1 MPPSLVRGAE
11 RVTILVFRS
20 RLDPRLRW
28 LHRALIVALFSC
40 SSTGRAE
47 DAETRTVARDLATQ
61 GAQAFDAG
69 RFAEASDFFRR
80 AHELVPA
87 PSIALLRARS
97 LAKVGQLL
105 EAIDIYEQTARF
117 KLAEDAPEAYAQ
129 AVETARD
136 EIEGVRHRL
145 PRLKVTVLG
154 LTKGEVAQ
162 VSMDDKPTPEAL
174 LGVER
179 PVNPGQHHIEA
190 RLAGQLR
197 AGRELSLA
205 EGESR
210 QIELDLRQE
219 PAQKSQVLPYA
230 GSASLAT
237 GGYFSRKTWG
247 YVGLGVGA
255 LGFGIGT
262 YTGLTALHH
271 KSDLDFVCH
280 PACPRSSSADLDGFR
295 TNRTISYLSFGVGI
309 VAAGTGIVLLSLGG
323 PAQEHLA
330 VRAVPMGLQIGGRL

>member
-1 MPPSLVRGAE
+1 MPLSLAHGAE
-11 RVTILVFRS
+11 RVTILAFRS
-20 RLDPRLRW
+20 RLDPRRRW
-28 LHRALIVALFSC
+28 LHLALIGALLSC
-40 SSTGRAE
+40 SSTGHAE
-47 DAETRTVARDLATQ
+47 DAETRTAARDLATQ

-87 PSIALLRARS
+87 PSIALLWARS

-117 KLAEDAPEAYAQ
+117 KLAEDAPEAYAL

-154 LTKGEVAQ
+154 LANGDVAQ
-162 VSMDDKPTPEAL
+162 VTMDDKPTPEAL

-179 PVNPGQHHIEA
+179 PVNPGQHRIEA

-197 AGRELSLA
+197 ARRELSLA
-205 EGESR
+205 EGESQ
-210 QIELDLRQE
+210 QIELDLRRE
-219 PAQKSQVLPYA
+219 PAHKPQILA
-230 GSASLAT
+230 REGSASLET
-237 GGYFSRKTWG
+237 SGYLSRRTWG
-247 YVGLGVGA
+247 YIGLGVGA
-255 LGFGIGT
+255 LGLGIGT

-271 KSDLDFVCH
+271 KSDLDSVCH
-280 PACPRSSSADLDGFR
+280 PACPRSSAADLDGFR

-309 VAAGTGIVLLSLGG
+309 VAAGTGIVLLSLGS
-323 PAQEHLA
+323 AQEHLA
-330 VRAVPMGLQIGGRL
+330 IRVVPMGLQIGGRL